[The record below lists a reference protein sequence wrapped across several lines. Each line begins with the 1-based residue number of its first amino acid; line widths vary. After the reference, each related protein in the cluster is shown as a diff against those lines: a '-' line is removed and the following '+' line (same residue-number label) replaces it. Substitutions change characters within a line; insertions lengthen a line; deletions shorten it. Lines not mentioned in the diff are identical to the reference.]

1 MGGEPG
7 NDKKHFQ
14 VCHGLTLLDHQ
25 DQLTAFT
32 HFQQSLGEP
41 LGDGIGAKW
50 CHSPIGTLCSID
62 RRLI

>member
-1 MGGEPG
+1 MPMGGEPG

-25 DQLTAFT
+25 DQLTAVT

-41 LGDGIGAKW
+41 PGDGIGAK
-50 CHSPIGTLCSID
+50 
-62 RRLI
+62 